1 MDTKMRLATSIVII
15 LDVAKELGIIRA
27 QGQYLKK
34 REGIVRSMD
43 EKQDY
48 SIMITHFV

>member
-34 REGIVRSMD
+34 
-43 EKQDY
+43 EKALSDQWMKNK
-48 SIMITHFV
+48 IIAL